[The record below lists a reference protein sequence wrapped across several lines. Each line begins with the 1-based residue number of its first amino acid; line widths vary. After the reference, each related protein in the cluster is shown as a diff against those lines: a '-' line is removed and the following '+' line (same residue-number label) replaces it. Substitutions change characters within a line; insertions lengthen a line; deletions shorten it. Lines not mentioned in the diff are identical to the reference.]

1 MKFCLKT
8 FLALLISIYA
18 TSCSSTKSNIAI
30 ENEQK
35 IENNSLNEFVDSAGI
50 DSVNNFL
57 DSAEV
62 QNLSLND
69 LKIVYTNIKN
79 TNSINERLVLKR
91 ILFLEKDKALYIQY
105 SSCLADIESLL
116 DNDYIADSIYESL
129 IAYAE
134 DSVDNSTKYLA
145 KIYYNFG
152 NMKFKNDE
160 FKKSIRL
167 FAKSSRYADAINDS
181 LLMAKSYTKLN
192 EIYYYDDNI
201 RSSMIN
207 YFKAFPIR
215 INLKEYDKAIILTSQ
230 NFIYHKSKGMK
241 LNKFAKE
248 VYTLDSLAR
257 KFDTSNK
264 IRYLLMRATFVDNIN
279 NIDTALF
286 SYYKELDS
294 LYFAEHKIFSE
305 HVSDYVETFFPILNR
320 LKKFDEAKKLMDN
333 VIKDFNISQDSI
345 INAETVNM
353 AFWAYNTGQ
362 FGKSQQLFKKALK
375 EYEQKYG
382 KDSPILAELLDK
394 VGVMYLQSGL
404 TLEAYNFFDRA
415 LTIKEKHSDGD
426 YLSMGISYNN
436 IAESYRVGGEYRFAE
451 KNYYLAIDSWEKLS
465 PDSSNQWLTKAFH
478 NLGVLYTDM
487 GIYDTAKISLD
498 KAYKYKK
505 NIFGN
510 NSPELIF
517 TYIAMGK
524 LYFKTTQFDSSLV
537 AYNEAERIIKHTG
550 LTNTLYDL
558 SYRIG
563 LGLLYAFMGD
573 KNVEAK
579 ENLLWAERYI
589 LSMEGFQE
597 DKLRDIRKILLN
609 IAKREDDEAEEERI
623 SKELFG
629 EDDWDD

>member
-1 MKFCLKT
+1 MKFYSNIL
-8 FLALLISIYA
+8 FILLISIISI
-18 TSCSSTKSNIAI
+18 SCSSTKPSVEVNSIKKL
-30 ENEQK
+30 END
-35 IENNSLNEFVDSAGI
+35 SLKHFVDSVGI

-57 DSAEV
+57 DSAEI
-62 QNLSLND
+62 QKLSLND
-69 LKIVYTNIKN
+69 LKIIYKSVKN
-79 TNSINERLVLKR
+79 TNSINERHILKR
-91 ILFLEKDKALYIQY
+91 IVLLEKDKEEYLVY
-105 SSCLADIESLL
+105 SSDLADLQSLL
-116 DNDYIADSIYESL
+116 NNDYEADSIYEAL
-129 IAYAE
+129 IVFVE
-134 DSVDNSTKYLA
+134 DSLDNSTKYLA
-145 KIYYNFG
+145 KIFYNYG

-160 FKKSIRL
+160 LKKSIRL
-167 FAKSSRYADAINDS
+167 FAKSARYADAINDS
-181 LLMAKSYTKLN
+181 LLMAENYTKLN

-207 YFKAFPIR
+207 FFKAFPIR
-215 INLKEYDKAIILTSQ
+215 LNLNEYDKAIILTSQ

-248 VYTLDSLAR
+248 VYTLDSLAH
-257 KFDTSNK
+257 KFNTSDR
-264 IRYLLMRATFVDNIN
+264 IRYLLMRSTFVDNIDN
-279 NIDTALF
+279 KDTTLF
-286 SYYKELDS
+286 TYYKELDS
-294 LYFAEHKIFSE
+294 LYFAQHEIFSK
-305 HVSDYVETFFPILNR
+305 HVSDFVETFFPILNR
-320 LKKFDEAKKLMDN
+320 LGKIEEANELMQN
-333 VIKDFNISQDSI
+333 VIKDFNISPDSI

-375 EYEQKYG
+375 EYEEKYG
-382 KDSPILAELLDK
+382 KDSPIVAELLDK

-415 LTIKEKHSDGD
+415 LAIKEKHSDGD
-426 YLSMGISYNN
+426 FLAMGISYNN

-451 KNYYLAIDSWEKLS
+451 KNYYLAIDAWEQMA

-498 KAYKYKK
+498 KAYKYKRE
-505 NIFGN
+505 IFGLD
-510 NSPELIF
+510 SPELIF
-517 TYIAMGK
+517 TYVAMGK

-537 AYNEAERIIKHTG
+537 AYNEAKRIIDETG
-550 LTNTLYDL
+550 LANTLYDL
-558 SYRIG
+558 SYHIG
-563 LGLLYAFMGD
+563 IGLLYAFMGD
-573 KNVEAK
+573 KDFEAK
-579 ENLLWAERYI
+579 DNLLWAERYI

-609 IAKREDDEAEEERI
+609 IAKREKNEAEEERI